1 VTDGAPLI
9 LVVEDDP
16 SLRLLYRVNLD
27 LEGYRIREAA
37 TVESAREAVDAERP
51 ALVFLDVHLGESASD
66 TLLDELRLVG
76 IPVVLVSGSADVE
89 QYRGRATEV
98 MRKPFEPTD
107 LLDAAQRL
115 ASARLSTP

>member
-1 VTDGAPLI
+1 VPEPPLI

-27 LEGYRIREAA
+27 LEGYRISEAA
-37 TVESAREAVDAERP
+37 TLALAREAVEGERP
-51 ALVFLDVHLGESASD
+51 ALVFLDVHLGDEASD
-66 TLLDELRLVG
+66 DLLDELRESG

-98 MRKPFEPTD
+98 LRKPFEPTE

-115 ASARLSTP
+115 ASARLSAP